1 MATVRRFE
9 RKTCRSLWRRTNAQS
24 GVQFTLSTNLKIPNY
39 PVILSH
45 QRRTTIVQRLTPLL
59 GTSLIQPHSSYLT
72 SNMWFSFLFI
82 RFKSRYTE
90 KDYPVQVKLRQDL
103 YFEASVKSKDK
114 TLSVLGENCV
124 ATPTQD
130 SKHATSYP
138 LITNGLVMLF

>member
-1 MATVRRFE
+1 
-9 RKTCRSLWRRTNAQS
+9 
-24 GVQFTLSTNLKIPNY
+24 
-39 PVILSH
+39 
-45 QRRTTIVQRLTPLL
+45 
-59 GTSLIQPHSSYLT
+59 
-72 SNMWFSFLFI
+72 MWFSFLFI

-130 SKHATSYP
+130 SKYATSYP

>member
-1 MATVRRFE
+1 
-9 RKTCRSLWRRTNAQS
+9 
-24 GVQFTLSTNLKIPNY
+24 
-39 PVILSH
+39 
-45 QRRTTIVQRLTPLL
+45 
-59 GTSLIQPHSSYLT
+59 
-72 SNMWFSFLFI
+72 MWFSFLST

-114 TLSVLGENCV
+114 TLSVLSENCV

-138 LITNGLVMLF
+138 LITNGLVMLLLHWRENLEFLTATGFSEMEETLGFIRRIGNNVKEKIAAFFYSTGCFGLFTYSDTQVLVFFNLSADAYF

>member
-1 MATVRRFE
+1 
-9 RKTCRSLWRRTNAQS
+9 
-24 GVQFTLSTNLKIPNY
+24 
-39 PVILSH
+39 
-45 QRRTTIVQRLTPLL
+45 
-59 GTSLIQPHSSYLT
+59 
-72 SNMWFSFLFI
+72 MWFSFLST

-130 SKHATSYP
+130 SKHGTSYP
-138 LITNGLVMLF
+138 LITNALVMLLLHLSENLEFLTATGFSEMEKTLGFIRRIGNNVKEKIAALFYSTRCFGLFTYSDTQVLAFFNLSTDAYF